1 MTTAFLPDD
10 YDLPVG
16 SGGLYYKL
24 QSGTNEVRILGPA
37 VTGYEWWVDREVT
50 RVNDVSKV
58 PTGQDHK
65 HFWMVPVSIN
75 DSDDVQIWTITQAT
89 IQGAIRDLFNNKQW
103 GDPVGYNL
111 TVKKTGQSLDT
122 QYSVVPN
129 PKTKLDSSVTSAYK
143 AWSEK
148 HDLSEIAFND
158 TDSPSPTTKT
168 VNDDDLPF

>member
-10 YDLPVG
+10 YDLPTN
-16 SGGLYYKL
+16 SGGLYFKL
-24 QSGTNEVRILGPA
+24 VSGANEVRILGPA
-37 VTGYEWWVDREVT
+37 VTGYEWWEDKVVT
-50 RVNDVSKV
+50 RVVDVSQV

-75 DSDDVQIWTITQAT
+75 DGDDVQIWTITQAT

-103 GDPVGYNL
+103 GDPTGYNL

-129 PKTKLDSSVTSAYK
+129 PKTKLQSSVKTAFT
-143 AWSEK
+143 AWQKEHS
-148 HDLSEIAFND
+148 LSEIAFPD
-158 TDSPSPTTKT
+158 IDSSPPTTKT

>member
-1 MTTAFLPDD
+1 MANTFLPDD

-65 HFWMVPVSIN
+65 HFWMVPVSAN
-75 DSDDVQIWTITQAT
+75 GSDDVQVWTITQAT
-89 IQGAIRDLFNNKQW
+89 IQGAIRDLFKNKQW

-111 TVKKTGQSLDT
+111 TVKKTGQNLDT

-129 PKTKLDSSVTSAYK
+129 PKTKLDSSVASAYK
-143 AWSEK
+143 AWEK
-148 HDLSEIAFND
+148 EHNLIEIAFP
-158 TDSPSPTTKT
+158 DSSSPTTNT
-168 VNDDDLPF
+168 VKNDNEDLPF